1 MATAE
6 SLQTK
11 NAGVGVEGRETSYTV
26 AEMRI
31 NTAIIENT
39 MEIP

>member
-11 NAGVGVEGRETSYTV
+11 NAGMCVEGRETSYTI

-31 NTAIIENT
+31 DTATMENT